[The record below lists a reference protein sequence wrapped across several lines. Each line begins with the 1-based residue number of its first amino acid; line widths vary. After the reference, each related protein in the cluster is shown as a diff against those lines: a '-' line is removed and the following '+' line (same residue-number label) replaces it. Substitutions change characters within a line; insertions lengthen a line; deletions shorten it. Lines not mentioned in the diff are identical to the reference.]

1 MQRLAN
7 RDLGEALDVP
17 ALEGLVKGVVGLHR
31 VPVRLLG
38 EQGGLLLCVA
48 GPDGAPT
55 CACLD
60 GAPLQPEATA
70 LRCCTGGECLGI
82 PVPGGRLLLGPLP
95 PAIPGGPDDPAA
107 VLHLLRGMVMALGG
121 ERHERLLANQAS
133 ARMLE
138 RNRELE
144 ARNRTLEQMYTQ
156 LRELDRMKS
165 TFLATMSHEMRTPLT
180 AVIGYAEML
189 GTGLA
194 GELTTEQRDYVG
206 IIREKGDAL
215 LALLASVLDV
225 GMIQAGRVRMAFATH
240 PVGELLRSS
249 FTSLRPQAQKKGV
262 QLELVAPARD
272 FNAHVDRV
280 KLRQALVNLLGNAVK
295 FTPPG
300 GRVTLSCSEPSL
312 DGPLGVEA
320 YRVVVEDTGQGIP
333 TEHQARIFEAFF
345 QVDASRTREHGG
357 VGIGLAVV
365 KGYVEAHG
373 GRVEVSSETGRGTR
387 FTVYLPVQPRIP
399 AEPKPAE
406 GA

>member
-1 MQRLAN
+1 MQRLAA
-7 RDLGEALDVP
+7 RDLGEALDLS
-17 ALEGLVKGVVGLHR
+17 ALGGLVKGVVELHSF
-31 VPVRLLG
+31 PVRLLG
-38 EQGGLLLCVA
+38 EEGEVLLQVA
-48 GPDGAPT
+48 APDGTTA

-60 GAPLQPEATA
+60 GQTFPPEPRGM
-70 LRCCTGGECLGI
+70 RCCSGAECLGVA
-82 PVPGGRLLLGPLP
+82 VPGGRLLLGPLR
-95 PAIPGGPDDPAA
+95 AGAAEGEAAA
-107 VLHLLRGMVMALGG
+107 VLQLLRGLVMALGG
-121 ERHERLLANQAS
+121 ERHERQLATAAS

-144 ARNRTLEQMYTQ
+144 ARNRTLEQMYAR
-156 LRELDRMKS
+156 LRDLDRMKA

-194 GELTTEQRDYVG
+194 GELTTEQQDYVG

-215 LALLASVLDV
+215 LSLLSSVLDV
-225 GMIQAGRVRMAFATH
+225 GMIQAGRVRMAFAPQ

-262 QLELVAPARD
+262 QLELVAPSPD
-272 FNAHVDRV
+272 FNALVDRV

-300 GRVTLSCSEPSL
+300 GRVTLSCTPPSAE
-312 DGPLGVEA
+312 GPLGVEA
-320 YRVVVEDTGQGIP
+320 YRVVVEDTGPGIP
-333 TEHQARIFEAFF
+333 AEHQGRIFEAFF
-345 QVDASRTREHGG
+345 QVDGSRTREHGG

-373 GRVEVSSETGRGTR
+373 GRVEVDSAPGQGTR
-387 FTVYLPVQPRIP
+387 FTVHLPVQPR
-399 AEPKPAE
+399 ALEAKGSEDA
-406 GA
+406 